1 MTLSPP
7 PGDRPLLPQGAE
19 LAAPPTPF
27 KVYGSLLL
35 ALAATLL
42 PWPDDAL
49 WLAPDFT
56 LMTLLYW
63 NIHAPRYANLGAA
76 FMLGMVT
83 DVARGVLLGL
93 DALVYTTAAFLVLSL
108 RLRLVNFDAPR
119 QALQIAPI
127 LLGKE
132 ALVLGLGLALGRAH
146 DADWRWLAAGVIAA
160 ALWAPAAMLMDRL
173 TGRPS
178 QPLQRL

>member
-1 MTLSPP
+1 MN
-7 PGDRPLLPQGAE
+7 PGERPLLPQGAE
-19 LAAPPTPF
+19 LAAPPTPL

-76 FMLGMVT
+76 FVLGVVT

-93 DALVYTTAAFLVLSL
+93 DALVYTAAAFLALSL
-108 RLRLVNFDAPR
+108 RLRLVNFDPPR

-132 ALVLGLGLALGRAH
+132 ALVLGLGLSLGRAA
-146 DADWRWLAAGVIAA
+146 DADWRWLAAGLLAGL
-160 ALWAPAAMLMDRL
+160 LWAPLAMLVDQL

-178 QPLQRL
+178 TPLQDRL

>member
-1 MTLSPP
+1 MNGLS
-7 PGDRPLLPQGAE
+7 DKPLLPQGAE
-19 LAAPPTPF
+19 LAAPPTLL
-27 KVYGSLLL
+27 KVYGSLTL
-35 ALAATLL
+35 ALAMNLL

-56 LMTLLYW
+56 LMLLLYW
-63 NIHAPRYANLGAA
+63 HIHAPRYAGLGTA
-76 FMLGMVT
+76 FFFGLIT

-93 DALVYTTAAFLVLSL
+93 DTLAYCTAAFFVLSL

-127 LLGKE
+127 LLTKE
-132 ALVLGLGLALGRAH
+132 ALVLGLGLALGRAA
-146 DADWRWLAAGVIAA
+146 DADWRWLASGVVAA
-160 ALWAPAAMLMDRL
+160 LLWAPLAMLVDRL

-178 QPLQRL
+178 YPIQNRL